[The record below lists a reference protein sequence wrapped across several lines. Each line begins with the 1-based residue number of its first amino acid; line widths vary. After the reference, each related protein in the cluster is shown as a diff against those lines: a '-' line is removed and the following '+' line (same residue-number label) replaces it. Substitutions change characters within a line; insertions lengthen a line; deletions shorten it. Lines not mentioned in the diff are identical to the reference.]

1 MREAPQET
9 AWPLV
14 FALWG
19 AGLGAAAQYGKF
31 SITFDRLPAAYPEA
45 GHALG
50 FAVSLVGLLGI
61 FLGVMAGLVAAR
73 VGFRRALLA
82 ALWVG
87 AALSLFQAF
96 MPPFPWLLAS
106 RVLEGISHLA
116 IVVAAPTLIAQLC
129 APGDRG
135 LALTLW
141 GTFFG
146 VAFAL
151 LAWAGLPLVDRAGLP
166 GLFVAHG
173 AYLAAFAVLLH
184 RPLRGIAATTSE
196 PLALRALLRQHLVIY
211 RSPAVAAPAAGWLFY
226 TFCFV
231 AVLTVLPPF
240 LDPGIR
246 ALVMGAMPLVS
257 IACSMTLGVVLLRV
271 MPAVTVV
278 EIGFLASALSMLWL
292 WAVPGAP
299 LACIAL
305 AAAMGL
311 VQGAS
316 FAAVPQLNRGA
327 AEQAQ
332 ANGAMAQTGNLGNT
346 LGTPVLVAIIGLFGY
361 DGLPLALAAAFL
373 CGLGIHLLLAM
384 RRNAG

>member
-1 MREAPQET
+1 MQDAPQET
-9 AWPLV
+9 SWPLV

-31 SITFDRLPAAYPEA
+31 SVTFDRLPGLYPEA
-45 GHALG
+45 GTALG
-50 FAVSLVGLLGI
+50 FAVSLVGVLGI
-61 FLGVMAGLVAAR
+61 FLGIVAGLVVAR

-82 ALWVG
+82 ALWLG
-87 AALSLFQAF
+87 AALSFFQALL
-96 MPPFPWLLAS
+96 PPLPWLLAS
-106 RVLEGISHLA
+106 RVLEGVSHLA

-146 VAFAL
+146 VAFAV
-151 LAWAGLPLVDRAGLP
+151 LAWVGLPLVDRAGLP
-166 GLFVAHG
+166 GLFLAHG
-173 AYLAAFAVLLH
+173 LYLAGFALVLH
-184 RPLRGIAATTSE
+184 RPLRGIVSATGG
-196 PLALRALLRQHLVIY
+196 PLALTSLLRRHLAIY
-211 RSPAVAAPAAGWLFY
+211 RSPAVSAPAAGWLFY

-240 LDPGIR
+240 LDPEVR

-257 IACSMTLGVVLLRV
+257 IACSMSLGVALLRV
-271 MPAVTVV
+271 VPAVAVV
-278 EIGFLASALSMLWL
+278 EIGFLASALAMLWL
-292 WAVPGAP
+292 WVVPGAP

-346 LGTPVLVAIIGLFGY
+346 LGTPVLVAILGLFGY
-361 DGLPLALAAAFL
+361 AGLPLALAAAFL

-384 RRNAG
+384 RRNEG